1 MSWHKHA
8 KLLSANQMTR
18 RISYAFLTA
27 LSRHH
32 AMGWC
37 SGGDGGGDGA
47 GDGGESDDAGE
58 MNLWHWQSH
67 RTGSRSRR
75 RRSTSLSD
83 FIEGGE
89 AEGDE
94 VRDGLISKH
103 GERQQFVGPFSGPIF
118 PFFLPSS
125 LQIREIRYGV

>member
-1 MSWHKHA
+1 
-8 KLLSANQMTR
+8 
-18 RISYAFLTA
+18 
-27 LSRHH
+27 
-32 AMGWC
+32 MGWR
-37 SGGDGGGDGA
+37 SGGGGDGA
-47 GDGGESDDAGE
+47 AGDCGESDDAGE

-103 GERQQFVGPFSGPIF
+103 GERQQFVGPFSGPDF
-118 PFFLPSS
+118 SLFSALPPRFKFGKSDTAFS
-125 LQIREIRYGV
+125 GGSVVAFGIGAR